1 MYFDRVFVKE
11 NSKARLKGS
20 DYWLAVAVSLV
31 AGLIADTVS
40 GGSINYNSRLDS
52 SDKEA
57 MEQFLEERFS
67 NVSHFATTGDVGS
80 SLYPFLS
87 ILLIVVV
94 VAALFAWAY
103 QIFCGNVISVGTAG
117 WFMCFARGESP
128 SFGTMFGAFK
138 FYGRAMTT
146 MLLRSLYTFLW
157 SLLFIVPGIIKGY
170 AYSMTPYILCDNPNL
185 TASQAIALSERMT
198 DGYKGELF
206 IMNLSFLG
214 WNLLNALTLGILGIF
229 YTDPYMRTAYAGAYL
244 HLKQLN
250 IQSGHLS
257 PADFGDPMPAPAPEV
272 GYEAL

>member
-20 DYWLAVAVSLV
+20 DYWTAVAVSLI
-31 AGLIADTVS
+31 AGLIAGGVS
-40 GGSINYNSRLDS
+40 GGSFNYSFDDS
-52 SDKEA
+52 DLESL
-57 MEQFLEERFS
+57 EQFLEERFS
-67 NVSHFATTGDVGS
+67 NMAHFATTGDVDS
-80 SLYPFLS
+80 FLYPFLAG
-87 ILLIVVV
+87 VVV
-94 VAALFAWAY
+94 LVIVAMLFAWAY
-103 QIFCGNVISVGTAG
+103 QIFCGNVIGVGTAG

-146 MLLRSLYTFLW
+146 MLLRSIYTFLW
-157 SLLFIVPGIIKGY
+157 SLLFIIPGIVKGI

-206 IMNLSFLG
+206 IMDWSFVG
-214 WNLLNALTLGILGIF
+214 WNLLNALTFGILGIF
-229 YTDPYMRTAYAGAYL
+229 YTNPYMRTAYAGAYL

-250 IQSGHLS
+250 IQSGRLS
-257 PADFGDPMPAPAPEV
+257 PADFGDPLPAPAPEV
-272 GYEAL
+272 SYEAL